1 MSKENSKLINNY
13 LNGVKKELPDW
24 LKEKKG
30 EIEDILSELKSHI
43 YDSACEIDGSD
54 EPSTI
59 AVQKAINKMGS
70 PKEIVR
76 PYKKRGT
83 PKYYITEELWEYYTK
98 VISIVLFLV
107 LAFSFLVNVFIGNLT
122 DPLPIFTSTITT
134 TFSMYLVF
142 FIAITAIFVYLST
155 EGFLP
160 EDFDKKK
167 SKRKTRYDKL
177 NYYKPG
183 SFLFGGIAGMLF
195 GIFLLLNPFQ
205 IFGIQVVEEIKI
217 ILVIAGIITIIQA
230 VLSLMKIQSRD
241 PGFHL
246 IVNSVDWLVRFPSL
260 ALAVYI
266 YINRELIVSLFSFIP
281 EIIVIGIIVLGVIG
295 SVIDIITRF
304 YFLIKL
310 YQEKISNTNDITI
323 A

>member
-1 MSKENSKLINNY
+1 MSKESTKLVNNY
-13 LNGVKKELPDW
+13 LNEVKEELPDW

-30 EIEDILSELKSHI
+30 EIEDILAELKSHI

-54 EPSTI
+54 EPGMI

-70 PKEIVR
+70 AKEIAR

-98 VISIVLFLV
+98 VNSIVLFLV

-122 DPLPIFTSTITT
+122 DPLPIFISTITT
-134 TFSMYLVF
+134 TFSMYLIF
-142 FIAITAIFVYLST
+142 FLAITGIFVYLST
-155 EGFLP
+155 EGYLP
-160 EDFDKKK
+160 EDFDKNK
-167 SKRKTRYDKL
+167 SKKRTSADKL
-177 NYYKPG
+177 NFYNPG

-195 GIFLLLNPFQ
+195 GIFLVLNPFQ
-205 IFGIQVVEEIKI
+205 IFGIQVVEEIKL
-217 ILVIAGIITIIQA
+217 ILVIAGILTIIQA

-246 IVNSVDWLVRFPSL
+246 VINSVDWLIRFPSL

-266 YINRELIVSLFSFIP
+266 YINRALIVSLFSFIP
-281 EIIVIGIIVLGVIG
+281 EIIVIGITILGVIG
-295 SVIDIITRF
+295 TAIDIITRF
-304 YFLIKL
+304 YYLIKL
-310 YQEKISNTNDITI
+310 YQVKISYANAYPTN
-323 A
+323 